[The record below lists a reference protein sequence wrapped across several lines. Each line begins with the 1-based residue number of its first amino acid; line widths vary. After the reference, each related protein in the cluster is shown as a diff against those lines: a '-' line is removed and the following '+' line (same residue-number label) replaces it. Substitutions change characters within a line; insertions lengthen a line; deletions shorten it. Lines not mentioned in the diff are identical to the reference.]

1 MNSPPGAPIASQ
13 GSPVRANP
21 ASLTTQSMDR
31 RLGDRREAFRWK
43 ERAYFLEQLVCIST
57 VLKY

>member
-1 MNSPPGAPIASQ
+1 MNSLPGAPIASQ

-21 ASLTTQSMDR
+21 ASLTTQSQDR
-31 RLGDRREAFRWK
+31 RLGDQREAFRWK
-43 ERAYFLEQLVCIST
+43 ERVYFLEQLVCIST

>member
-1 MNSPPGAPIASQ
+1 MYSPQPMARQ
-13 GSPVRANP
+13 GNP
-21 ASLTTQSMDR
+21 ASLSTQSQDR
-31 RLGDRREAFRWK
+31 RLGATREAFRWK